1 MVIAVGKT
9 SAAILVSILLVI
21 GILGV
26 IAVIGSS
33 SQAADHEQAGGGAD
47 DPGHELTLG
56 ASGRDEADLE
66 RR

>member
-1 MVIAVGKT
+1 MMIAVGKT
-9 SAAILVSILLVI
+9 SAVILMSILLVV
-21 GILGV
+21 GVLGV

-33 SQAADHEQAGGGAD
+33 SRASDREQAGGGAD

-56 ASGRDEADLE
+56 SSGRDEADLE